1 MGILTRFTDIMK
13 SNINALLDKCEDP
26 AKMIDQ
32 TLRDLREDLAEVKK
46 ETANIIADAKSA
58 DRQVKECE
66 EEITKYTAAAQNAL
80 KAGNEDDAR
89 TLIAKKQQY
98 ESNLVSYKKTQEL
111 THANADKMR
120 QMHDKLVN
128 DIETLEARRDAI
140 KATVASA
147 KAQEHINKIVSGGDK
162 AKSSMESFERYE
174 KKAEKIA
181 EEKATKETTAEAELN
196 AHTSAASTLADKY
209 TSNGSDASVEDE
221 LAAMKA
227 KLGL

>member
-58 DRQVKECE
+58 DRQVQECE
-66 EEITKYTAAAQNAL
+66 DEIAKYTTAAQNAL

-147 KAQEHINKIVSGGDK
+147 KAQE
-162 AKSSMESFERYE
+162 FERYE
-174 KKAEKIA
+174 KKAEKMLDA
-181 EEKATKETTAEAELN
+181 ATAEAELN
-196 AHTSAASTLADKY
+196 AHTSAASSLADKY
-209 TSNGSDASVEDE
+209 TSTGDASVEDE
-221 LAAMKA
+221 LAAMKE

>member
-66 EEITKYTAAAQNAL
+66 EEIAKYTTAAQNAL
-80 KAGNEDDAR
+80 KAGNENDAR

-120 QMHDKLVN
+120 QMHDKLV
-128 DIETLEARRDAI
+128 TWP
-140 KATVASA
+140 
-147 KAQEHINKIVSGGDK
+147 
-162 AKSSMESFERYE
+162 
-174 KKAEKIA
+174 
-181 EEKATKETTAEAELN
+181 TACWR
-196 AHTSAASTLADKY
+196 
-209 TSNGSDASVEDE
+209 
-221 LAAMKA
+221 
-227 KLGL
+227 

>member
-66 EEITKYTAAAQNAL
+66 EEITKYTTAAQNAL
-80 KAGNEDDAR
+80 KAGNDDDAR

-128 DIETLEARRDAI
+128 DIETLEAMLLKQQLLLLKLKNILI
-140 KATVASA
+140 KLFLVEI
-147 KAQEHINKIVSGGDK
+147 KQNLLWNH
-162 AKSSMESFERYE
+162 
-174 KKAEKIA
+174 
-181 EEKATKETTAEAELN
+181 LN
-196 AHTSAASTLADKY
+196 A
-209 TSNGSDASVEDE
+209 
-221 LAAMKA
+221 MKRKQKKCLMQLPQ
-227 KLGL
+227 KLN

>member
-46 ETANIIADAKSA
+46 ETANISA

-80 KAGNEDDAR
+80 KAGNENDAR

-174 KKAEKIA
+174 KKAEKMLDA
-181 EEKATKETTAEAELN
+181 ATAEAELN

>member
-66 EEITKYTAAAQNAL
+66 EEITKYTTAAQNAL
-80 KAGNEDDAR
+80 KAGNDDDAR

-140 KATVASA
+140 KA
-147 KAQEHINKIVSGGDK
+147 DK

-174 KKAEKIA
+174 KKAEKMLDA
-181 EEKATKETTAEAELN
+181 ATAEAELN

>member
-32 TLRDLREDLAEVKK
+32 TLRDLREDLADVKK

-66 EEITKYTAAAQNAL
+66 EEIAKYTTAAQNAL

-89 TLIAKKQQY
+89 TLISKKQQY

-140 KATVASA
+140 KATVVSA

-174 KKAEKIA
+174 KKAEKMLDA
-181 EEKATKETTAEAELN
+181 ATAEAELN

-209 TSNGSDASVEDE
+209 TSSGDASVEDE